1 MFVLQLPVEV
11 SDNTHV
17 VKVRCSLQSSTV
29 VCLCL
34 CGHLWYSHICAEKGC

>member
-17 VKVRCSLQSSTV
+17 VKVHCPLMYCSVVFAQCKIILQLRETE
-29 VCLCL
+29 
-34 CGHLWYSHICAEKGC
+34 I